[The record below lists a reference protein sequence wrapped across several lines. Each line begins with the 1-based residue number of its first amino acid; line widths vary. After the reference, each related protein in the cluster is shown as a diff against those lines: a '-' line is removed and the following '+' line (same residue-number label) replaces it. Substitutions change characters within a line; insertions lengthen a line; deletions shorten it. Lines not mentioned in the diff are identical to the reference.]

1 MSISFRIATADDLP
15 ALIGMLADDHLGAER
30 EDFSD
35 PINPA
40 YVNAFNQIE
49 ADPNNDIVVG
59 VLDGKVVGTLQMTM
73 IPNLSFQGSTRC
85 IVQAVRISSELRG
98 QGLGSQLMDWSVD
111 RAREH
116 GCVMVELASNLKRP
130 DAIRFYKKLGFDP
143 SHQGFKL
150 ML

>member
-1 MSISFRIATADDLP
+1 MDVKFRIATAEDLP
-15 ALIGMLADDHLGAER
+15 ALIGMLADDHLGAKR

-40 YVNAFNQIE
+40 YVSAFQKIE
-49 ADPNNDIVVG
+49 ADPNNDIVVAT
-59 VLDGKVVGTLQMTM
+59 LNNKVVGTLQMTI
-73 IPNLSFQGSTRC
+73 IPNLSFIGSDRC
-85 IVQAVRISSELRG
+85 IIQAVRISSELRG
-98 QGLGSQLMDWSVD
+98 HGLGSQLMNWAVD